1 MSNIFGSNV
10 EMAFERIAPMKT
22 MGFGLLALAAL
33 MYGVVLIAM
42 LIVALPIGIIGLTA
56 LAGVALL
63 FVAVVRDRLNN
74 EEDDYYS
81 RNVQK

>member
-1 MSNIFGSNV
+1 
-10 EMAFERIAPMKT
+10 MKT

-42 LIVALPIGIIGLTA
+42 LLVALPVGIIGLTA

-63 FVAVVRDRLNN
+63 FIAVVRDRLNN